1 MRHLA
6 VAPIIHYQIYKTY
19 NLEKETEVKE
29 EEVVR
34 LCEKNKSIIEETQN
48 EQIFINEVVKQYGD
62 FLSSDQSKAG

>member
-48 EQIFINEVVKQYGD
+48 EQNFINEVVKQYGD

>member
-6 VAPIIHYQIYKTY
+6 VTPIIHYQIYKTY

-29 EEVVR
+29 EEVVK